1 MGQCCRRSSGQNLR
15 EEAPE
20 DEEVWTRTM
29 TGAEQALRDETPV
42 DEGVWTRPMTAAERR
57 STKST
62 CSVTEEVL
70 AGVAANRRSP
80 RAGGPRLRPSCAV
93 DSSALFPNSGGMLW
107 WVWCGAN
114 AE

>member
-62 CSVTEEVL
+62 RSITEEVL
-70 AGVAANRRSP
+70 AEVAVNPEEPESRR
-80 RAGGPRLRPSCAV
+80 AAAAAELRRR
-93 DSSALFPNSGGMLW
+93 
-107 WVWCGAN
+107 
-114 AE
+114 